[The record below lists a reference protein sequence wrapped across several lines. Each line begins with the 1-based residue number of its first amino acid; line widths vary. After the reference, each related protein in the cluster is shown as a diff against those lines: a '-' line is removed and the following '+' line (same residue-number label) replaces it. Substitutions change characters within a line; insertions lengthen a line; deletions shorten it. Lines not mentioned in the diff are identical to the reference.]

1 MSDQVELKDF
11 SRKREPIEF
20 MLNGVKLKA
29 KTALGL
35 TSMQRVIALKDRLG
49 AVTEDKLSVFEDIFS
64 ILLHKDYVNTLA
76 TLLADEDDDPVDIS
90 QLNDIMVYVME
101 RQGLRPTQPSGKSS
115 GSSGDEELGTPSTGG
130 VSPA

>member
-49 AVTEDKLSVFEDIFS
+49 AATEDKLSVFEDIFAV
-64 ILLHKDYVNTLA
+64 LLHKDFVGAFSALV
-76 TLLADEDDDPVDIS
+76 ADEDDEPVDIA

-115 GSSGDEELGTPSTGG
+115 ESSPAGEPGTPSTDGA
-130 VSPA
+130 SPA